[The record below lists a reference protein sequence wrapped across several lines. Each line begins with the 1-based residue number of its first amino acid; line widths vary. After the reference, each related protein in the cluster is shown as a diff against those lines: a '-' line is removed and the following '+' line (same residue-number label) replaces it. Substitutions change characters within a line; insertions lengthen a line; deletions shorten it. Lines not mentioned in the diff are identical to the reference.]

1 VTADSAG
8 SAGCGSGATWTG
20 SGSLVVCFTRSGYTA
35 FTLPESQPFKEKI
48 MIKAVLTRD
57 GGDIR
62 ARKLSEFN
70 HTELKFGGEN
80 IAGRTAPVRGV
91 LH

>member
-1 VTADSAG
+1 
-8 SAGCGSGATWTG
+8 
-20 SGSLVVCFTRSGYTA
+20 
-35 FTLPESQPFKEKI
+35 
-48 MIKAVLTRD
+48 MIKAVLARD

-62 ARKLSEFN
+62 ARKLSKLN
-70 HTELKFGGEN
+70 HAELKPGGEN